1 MTIAIWFYERMEYRV
16 RQQNSLLEIEKRAA
30 LGSTSQCSPVLPSNI
45 FPVGHSAAAQSTRE
59 RTPADRNYLRLR
71 ASLIVDAAKRRNREM
86 PQNREVIKGSLNN
99 TPLRPSVLLFTPPSL
114 QED

>member
-1 MTIAIWFYERMEYRV
+1 MHKYYYLRP
-16 RQQNSLLEIEKRAA
+16 RAM
-30 LGSTSQCSPVLPSNI
+30 
-45 FPVGHSAAAQSTRE
+45 HDRE
-59 RTPADRNYLRLR
+59 RNYLRLR

-99 TPLRPSVLLFTPPSL
+99 TPLPPLRPSVLLFTPPSL